1 MQHHHVFAA
10 FMRIGQQLL
19 YARVKRKQLHP
30 IAHGGGQQPCIGDLP
45 VSEDSPGAS
54 RPNIGKAE
62 IERHQL
68 VFGVGGIAQQQFR
81 HVADGDGAP

>member
-1 MQHHHVFAA
+1 MQHRHVFVA
-10 FMRIGQQLL
+10 FLRIGKQLL

-30 IAHGGGQQPCIGDLP
+30 IAYGGGQQPGIGDLP

-62 IERHQL
+62 IKRHQP
-68 VFGVGGIAQQQFR
+68 VFGVGGIA
-81 HVADGDGAP
+81 